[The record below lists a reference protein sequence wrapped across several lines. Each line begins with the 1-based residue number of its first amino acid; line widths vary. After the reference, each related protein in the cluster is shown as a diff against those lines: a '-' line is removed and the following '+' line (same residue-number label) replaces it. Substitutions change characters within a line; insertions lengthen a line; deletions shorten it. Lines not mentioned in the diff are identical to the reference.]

1 MTYLPAK
8 PLVDKLIAHYW
19 DAVHAIARTVH
30 RPSFERQYERFWAN
44 IEADVEPRIS
54 FQAVV
59 FAALLSSVISMSDS
73 RVLDTFRVDKQSL
86 VDNFRQGTEG
96 ALARANFLRTTKI
109 ETLQAFVM
117 YLVSLS
123 FLRML
128 VDPTSPMAFIRMVCK
143 LLKRTHQ
150 IPLCRNE
157 ISRAHSA
164 LTGMCIRLAECM
176 GLHRDP
182 TTYSNSPIEIHVR
195 RLVW

>member
-59 FAALLSSVISMSDS
+59 FAALLSSIISMPEPK
-73 RVLDTFRVDKQSL
+73 VLSTFRVDKQSL

-117 YLVSLS
+117 YLVSKSL
-123 FLRML
+123 LRML
-128 VDPTSPMAFIRMVCK
+128 MTLFSS
-143 LLKRTHQ
+143 L
-150 IPLCRNE
+150 
-157 ISRAHSA
+157 S
-164 LTGMCIRLAECM
+164 
-176 GLHRDP
+176 
-182 TTYSNSPIEIHVR
+182 
-195 RLVW
+195 